1 MRREPPLTEW
11 PFRPR
16 DAARRALS
24 MLRLN
29 ATEARVK
36 VLADLY
42 IEGVER
48 GRVPPSVSRES
59 EGE

>member
-1 MRREPPLTEW
+1 MRREPPLTDW
-11 PFRPR
+11 PVRPR

-24 MLRLN
+24 MLGLN

-42 IEGVER
+42 IEGLER
-48 GRVPPSVSRES
+48 LPVQSASQEDRG
-59 EGE
+59 